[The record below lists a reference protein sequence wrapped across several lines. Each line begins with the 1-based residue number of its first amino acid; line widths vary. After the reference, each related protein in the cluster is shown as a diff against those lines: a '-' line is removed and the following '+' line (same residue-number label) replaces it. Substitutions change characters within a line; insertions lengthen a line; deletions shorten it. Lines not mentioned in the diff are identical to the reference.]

1 MNIGESIRNLRT
13 YQNITQE
20 ELAQKTGISQQHISD
35 IECGKIIPT
44 LATFERILNAL
55 DMSIKIERHEK

>member
-1 MNIGESIRNLRT
+1 MDIGESIRNLRT
-13 YQNITQE
+13 YQNITQV
-20 ELAQKTGISQQHISD
+20 ELSERTGFSQQHISD

-55 DMSIKIERHEK
+55 NMSIKIDKKD